1 MHAYA
6 PFGCLCVGSVRSV
19 FQIPWPPC
27 SFFTVLQLALLLV
40 LEFCIGFVTRCCS
53 VPSCVR
59 VGRSLH
65 VCCSSLH
72 QQKKKAEKGKARRI
86 PRPVVF
92 ASPISRPEHTAK
104 NHRAHTHE
112 LFCSLHTQH
121 SSSSHLSLERRQTT
135 DYYSLLYYYSSVQLT
150 EKTSY
155 CTTECSDTPNT
166 LAFHAA
172 QEHRTSLNTLRLLSH
187 AAACDGKMVLYRG
200 TSCPS
205 LTITQVA
212 VHGPDVEVELRV
224 ILLLALLYRKQT
236 NRRRS
241 RRGDSGGWS
250 RVQSSPWQH
259 KRTKPSAAQ
268 QRPGGTGEF
277 SDATA
282 HSLAFAVTGPWR
294 PDGKPTG
301 TKNLLTPRSKVHTTC
316 LMPV

>member
-1 MHAYA
+1 MCVVHLCINKKKSRERESETDPAA
-6 PFGCLCVGSVRSV
+6 RRLCV
-19 FQIPWPPC
+19 
-27 SFFTVLQLALLLV
+27 TD
-40 LEFCIGFVTRCCS
+40 LETRA
-53 VPSCVR
+53 
-59 VGRSLH
+59 H
-65 VCCSSLH
+65 N
-72 QQKKKAEKGKARRI
+72 
-86 PRPVVF
+86 
-92 ASPISRPEHTAK
+92 TAK

-135 DYYSLLYYYSSVQLT
+135 DYYSLLLYYYSSVQLT

>member
-1 MHAYA
+1 VLFIFASTKKKSRERESETDPA
-6 PFGCLCVGSVRSV
+6 ARRLCV
-19 FQIPWPPC
+19 
-27 SFFTVLQLALLLV
+27 TD
-40 LEFCIGFVTRCCS
+40 LETRA
-53 VPSCVR
+53 
-59 VGRSLH
+59 H
-65 VCCSSLH
+65 N
-72 QQKKKAEKGKARRI
+72 
-86 PRPVVF
+86 
-92 ASPISRPEHTAK
+92 TAK

-200 TSCPS
+200 TSCPIV
-205 LTITQVA
+205 TITQVA